1 MHFDKLFVYNY
12 SFHRLTR
19 IYPKINQF
27 MILLFAV
34 VSFFSLLKI
43 SQPMIAEPDAYDRI
57 NIAIKNFDLQI
68 FFDDHVET
76 WLPLHS
82 TFLII
87 AALPLNDFLYSPRF
101 ATLALSLAS
110 TYFIFLISKEY
121 TDTKDQKKW
130 LISFLSFSFALIF
143 PLRFFLSDHTLSEH
157 PFIFFF
163 LGAYFYLIKDKPN
176 LILSAIIFNFA
187 HALRYE
193 SWLFLPWFI
202 GHLLIAKNSPK
213 EKIVSFFVFFAFPT
227 YWIWQS
233 YIQTSNLFHFFA
245 VKQGLA
251 DLTESV
257 QKNNLWLSLRDWTIR
272 LKETFSWFGITL
284 VIFTTLKMSLNK
296 PSFKLILIWSFP
308 IFLFVSLIYQSF
320 SGSME
325 WLPHRYLLFPCLL
338 AMPILALGLIKI
350 KRNIS
355 IPIFVVICLLL
366 AISYKNMFIQAKNY
380 SQSNM
385 YFLKTSFFDL
395 DEQIEI
401 NNLDRQSIIY
411 LHNSEYNQR
420 LWLEGP
426 FYYFNRSTKTDRVAT
441 NDFQKV
447 DQLIKTKEYNFVIE
461 KSSIN
466 EEILQKIIVIY
477 ENDKFVLASSK

>member
-1 MHFDKLFVYNY
+1 MITAKKISKL
-12 SFHRLTR
+12 
-19 IYPKINQF
+19 
-27 MILLFAV
+27 MISIFIV
-34 VSFFSLLKI
+34 ISFFSLLKI

-68 FFDDHVET
+68 FFDNHVET

-82 TFLII
+82 TILII

-101 ATLALSLAS
+101 VTLILSLAS
-110 TYFIFLISKEY
+110 TYLIFLISSEY
-121 TDTKDQKKW
+121 TNTNDQKKW
-130 LISFLSFSFALIF
+130 LISLLSFSFALIF

-176 LILSAIIFNFA
+176 LILSAVIFNFA

-193 SWLFLPWFI
+193 SWLFLPWFF
-202 GHLLIAKNSPK
+202 GHLLVAKAPPK
-213 EKIVSFFVFFAFPT
+213 EKIVAFFAFLIFPA

-233 YIQTSNLFHFFA
+233 YIQTNNLFHFFA
-245 VKQGLA
+245 VKQELA
-251 DLTESV
+251 NLTVSI
-257 QKNNLWLSLRDWTIR
+257 QKNNLWFSLKDWTIR
-272 LKETFSWFGITL
+272 LSETFSWLGIIL
-284 VIFTTLKMSLNK
+284 VVFTALKMSANKLN
-296 PSFKLILIWSFP
+296 FKLMLVWSFP
-308 IFLFVSLIYQSF
+308 IFLFFSLVYQSF

-338 AMPILALGLIKI
+338 AIPILAISLIKI
-350 KRNIS
+350 KKIVS
-355 IPIFVVICLLL
+355 IPIFTIICLLL
-366 AISYKNMFIQAKNY
+366 VISYKNMFIQAKNY

-395 DEQIEI
+395 NKQIEK

-426 FYYFNRSTKTDRVAT
+426 FYYFNQSTKTDRVAT

-447 DQLIKTKEYNFVIE
+447 DRLIKTKEFNFVIE
-461 KSSIN
+461 KSSLN
-466 EEILQKIIVIY
+466 EEILQKIVVIY
-477 ENDKFVLASSK
+477 ENDKFILANSK